1 MINEIVARLQID
13 EGFFSYA
20 TADSRGY
27 LTLANGICVDMR
39 CGVPIEQEIATAWL
53 TLRAT
58 GAQSAA
64 QGYSWWP
71 SLNDARQ
78 NLITC
83 LIYNLGERGFN
94 AFAKLQAALGIGD
107 YSTAADELQNS
118 LWFTQVG
125 VRGPAYVNI
134 LRTGIWPND

>member
-13 EGFFSYA
+13 EGFFPYA

-27 LTLANGICVDMR
+27 LTLANGICVDVR

-58 GAQSAA
+58 QAQSAA
-64 QGYSWWP
+64 QGYPWWP

-78 NLITC
+78 NIVAC
-83 LIYNLGERGFN
+83 LLYNLGKPRFDTFV
-94 AFAKLQAALGIGD
+94 AMQAALAAGNWEE
-107 YSTAADELQNS
+107 AADQLQDS
-118 LWFTQVG
+118 TWYTQVG
-125 VRGPAYVNI
+125 VRGSLYVQI
-134 LRTGIWPND
+134 LATGNWPIE